1 MAEQILKMKKITKY
15 FGGIRALYDVD
26 LDLYRGEVLCL
37 LGENGAGKSTLIK
50 ILSGV
55 EQPSSGE
62 IFLNGDKVHLKN
74 PKVAHEMGFS
84 TVYQE
89 LVQFPEMSIAENIYI
104 GRYPQKTGLIDFNE
118 LKKKTN
124 LLMERL
130 NIHFDPQ
137 TKIKSLSIAQRQL
150 VEIII
155 ALSFDSQVLIFDEPT
170 SSLTTEETAILFD
183 TIRKLKER
191 DISVIYISHRLEE
204 VFEIGDR
211 VIVLRDG
218 ENSGG
223 GMVKDLNQNA
233 IISMMVGR
241 TLGNRFPKSKVE
253 IGEEILRVEKI
264 NNDRVNNA
272 SFSLR
277 KGEILGFSGLV
288 GAGRSDLMNA
298 IMGIDKCT
306 GEIYLDG
313 EKIQNDSPSQAIAR
327 GFAAVPEDRKEKG
340 LILIL
345 PVMHNMQLSAFQRF
359 TNKLGFLNRIRE
371 ENVAQ
376 EYVNKLSIKVESF
389 RQKAGNLSGGNQQ
402 KVVLARGLI
411 SNPKV
416 LILDEPTRGIDVGS
430 KAEIYEIMN
439 NLVEQG
445 VSIIMVSSEL
455 PELLNMSDRIIVMHE
470 GFIVG
475 ELDPAEATEEK
486 IITLATQE
494 ISEEMSVKEA
504 VE

>member
-1 MAEQILKMKKITKY
+1 
-15 FGGIRALYDVD
+15 
-26 LDLYRGEVLCL
+26 
-37 LGENGAGKSTLIK
+37 
-50 ILSGV
+50 
-55 EQPSSGE
+55 
-62 IFLNGDKVHLKN
+62 
-74 PKVAHEMGFS
+74 
-84 TVYQE
+84 
-89 LVQFPEMSIAENIYI
+89 
-104 GRYPQKTGLIDFNE
+104 
-118 LKKKTN
+118 
-124 LLMERL
+124 
-130 NIHFDPQ
+130 
-137 TKIKSLSIAQRQL
+137 
-150 VEIII
+150 
-155 ALSFDSQVLIFDEPT
+155 
-170 SSLTTEETAILFD
+170 
-183 TIRKLKER
+183 
-191 DISVIYISHRLEE
+191 LEE

-475 ELDPAEATEEK
+475 QLDPAEATEEK